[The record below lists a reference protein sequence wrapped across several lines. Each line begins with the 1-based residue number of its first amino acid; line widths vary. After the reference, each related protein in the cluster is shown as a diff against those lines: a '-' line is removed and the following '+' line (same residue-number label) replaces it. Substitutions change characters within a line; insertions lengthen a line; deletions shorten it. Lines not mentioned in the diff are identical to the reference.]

1 MTTVERPLRVIQ
13 WTTGNI
19 GRRSL
24 HAIIGRDDMELVGV
38 YAHGADK
45 VGVDAAELS
54 GWPEP
59 TGVTATNDIDA
70 LLALKPDACCYNPLW
85 PNIDELTRL
94 LESGVN
100 VCSSAAW
107 ITGGKQSPEDLER
120 IRKACEKGNSTI
132 FGSGAHPG
140 MTNLVGMVLSGS
152 CERVDEIRIT
162 ESVDCSTYESAG
174 TQTAMGFSQDP
185 DTPGLAES
193 VRRESEV
200 FAESAA
206 MMADAIGARLDKMT
220 FDVTFTPA
228 TGDTDLGFM
237 QIPKGTVAGVYGY
250 HRGWV
255 GDRNVVSVGFNWIM
269 GDHVTPPKPLEH
281 GHVIQV
287 FGLPNM
293 SLRWTPCRQRFI
305 SDSPRTATATC
316 SPSIDSARI
325 VRSCA
330 RKSGWVTTE
339 YMDNDTSAS
348 NGKTRPDYQR
358 MLADIRD
365 GRIDAVVAWDLDR
378 LYRQPRELEDLIDLA
393 DQKHLALATVGGEA
407 DLSTDNGRLFARIK
421 GAVAKSETDRKSA
434 RQKRADQQRAEA
446 GTPEPL
452 HGAVRLPASRRCAR
466 ARARRGDDGPRRLQ
480 RDPGRRQPA
489 RDRQGSG
496 TPPTCRPGAATGGLA
511 PPCDS
516 CCMCMAQRR
525 RRGLQGRAGRR
536 GRLAADRGPRR
547 LRRACGPS

>member
-1 MTTVERPLRVIQ
+1 MTTLQRPLRVIQ

-19 GRRSL
+19 GQRSL

-59 TGVTATNDIDA
+59 TGVTATNDIA
-70 LLALKPDACCYNPLW
+70 ELIALKPDACCYNPLW
-85 PNIDELTRL
+85 PSIDELVAL
-94 LESGVN
+94 LEAGVN

-107 ITGGKQSPEDLER
+107 ITGGKQTPEDQAR

-132 FGSGAHPG
+132 FGNGAHPG
-140 MTNLVGMVLSGS
+140 MTNMVGMVLSGS

-206 MMADAIGARLDKMT
+206 MMADAIGAKLDKMT

-228 TGDTDLGFM
+228 TGDSDLGFM
-237 QIPKGTVAGVYGY
+237 QIPAGTVGGVMGY

-255 GDRNVVSVGFNWIM
+255 GEKNVVSVGFNWIM
-269 GDHVTPPKPLEH
+269 GSHVDPPKPLEH

-293 SLRWTPCRQRFI
+293 RTVLHCLPPKDWTEPGFMGLGMI
-305 SDSPRTATATC
+305 YTAM
-316 SPSIDSARI
+316 P
-325 VRSCA
+325 
-330 RKSGWVTTE
+330 VT
-339 YMDNDTSAS
+339 NAV
-348 NGKTRPDYQR
+348 P
-358 MLADIRD
+358 
-365 GRIDAVVAWDLDR
+365 AVVA
-378 LYRQPRELEDLIDLA
+378 
-393 DQKHLALATVGGEA
+393 
-407 DLSTDNGRLFARIK
+407 
-421 GAVAKSETDRKSA
+421 
-434 RQKRADQQRAEA
+434 
-446 GTPEPL
+446 
-452 HGAVRLPASRRCAR
+452 
-466 ARARRGDDGPRRLQ
+466 
-480 RDPGRRQPA
+480 
-489 RDRQGSG
+489 
-496 TPPTCRPGAATGGLA
+496 A
-511 PPCDS
+511 PPGIVTLKD
-516 CCMCMAQRR
+516 
-525 RRGLQGRAGRR
+525 LPPVTGRF
-536 GRLAADRGPRR
+536 
-547 LRRACGPS
+547 RA

>member
-1 MTTVERPLRVIQ
+1 MPTPTADQPLRVIQ

-70 LLALKPDACCYNPLW
+70 LIALQPDACCYNPLW

-140 MTNLVGMVLSGS
+140 MTNMVGMVLSGS

-185 DTPGLAES
+185 DTPGLAEN

-206 MMADAIGARLDKMT
+206 MMADAIGAKLDRMT
-220 FDVTFTPA
+220 FDVTFTTA

-237 QIPKGTVAGVYGY
+237 QIPKDTVAGVYGY

-255 GDRNVVSVGFNWIM
+255 GDTQR
-269 GDHVTPPKPLEH
+269 
-281 GHVIQV
+281 
-287 FGLPNM
+287 
-293 SLRWTPCRQRFI
+293 RQRRI
-305 SDSPRTATATC
+305 QLDHGRPR
-316 SPSIDSARI
+316 
-325 VRSCA
+325 
-330 RKSGWVTTE
+330 
-339 YMDNDTSAS
+339 
-348 NGKTRPDYQR
+348 
-358 MLADIRD
+358 
-365 GRIDAVVAWDLDR
+365 
-378 LYRQPRELEDLIDLA
+378 
-393 DQKHLALATVGGEA
+393 H
-407 DLSTDNGRLFARIK
+407 
-421 GAVAKSETDRKSA
+421 
-434 RQKRADQQRAEA
+434 
-446 GTPEPL
+446 
-452 HGAVRLPASRRCAR
+452 PAQAAR
-466 ARARRGDDGPRRLQ
+466 ARPRHPGVRPAQHAHRAALPAAEGLDRARVHGPRHDLHRHAGDQ
-480 RDPGRRQPA
+480 R
-489 RDRQGSG
+489 
-496 TPPTCRPGAATGGLA
+496 GA
-511 PPCDS
+511 
-516 CCMCMAQRR
+516 RR
-525 RRGLQGRAGRR
+525 RRRAAGHRDAQGPAAGHRS
-536 GRLAADRGPRR
+536 
-547 LRRACGPS
+547 LRRCSTQICCAEFGFTGTVQVR

>member
-1 MTTVERPLRVIQ
+1 MSTVDRPLRVIQ

-70 LLALKPDACCYNPLW
+70 LIALKPDACCYNPLW

-94 LESGVN
+94 LEAGIN

-140 MTNLVGMVLSGS
+140 MTNMVGMVLSGS

-185 DTPGLAES
+185 DTPGLADN

-206 MMADAIGARLDKMT
+206 MMADAIGAKLDRMT
-220 FDVTFTPA
+220 FDVTFTTA

-237 QIPKGTVAGVYGY
+237 QIPKDTVAGVYGY

-293 SLRWTPCRQRFI
+293 RTVLHCLPPKDWTEPGFMGLGMI
-305 SDSPRTATATC
+305 YTATAGHQRR
-316 SPSIDSARI
+316 AR
-325 VRSCA
+325 R
-330 RKSGWVTTE
+330 
-339 YMDNDTSAS
+339 
-348 NGKTRPDYQR
+348 
-358 MLADIRD
+358 
-365 GRIDAVVAWDLDR
+365 
-378 LYRQPRELEDLIDLA
+378 
-393 DQKHLALATVGGEA
+393 
-407 DLSTDNGRLFARIK
+407 
-421 GAVAKSETDRKSA
+421 
-434 RQKRADQQRAEA
+434 
-446 GTPEPL
+446 
-452 HGAVRLPASRRCAR
+452 RRCAAWHR
-466 ARARRGDDGPRRLQ
+466 HAQGPAAGHGSLRRLSLRYVARVCLYPDRPDPASAARRPAIAINNASPVPSTSALCRRLHVEVGG
-480 RDPGRRQPA
+480 DEAHTA
-489 RDRQGSG
+489 R
-496 TPPTCRPGAATGGLA
+496 PPRA
-511 PPCDS
+511 P
-516 CCMCMAQRR
+516 QRR
-525 RRGLQGRAGRR
+525 VPIARNPTPCAAAPRSMARGMPSG
-536 GRLAADRGPRR
+536 
-547 LRRACGPS
+547 LRMSCW